1 MAASI
6 LVIDDDPL
14 TVTSLQSILRQEGY
28 RVDGSPL
35 GQPALHKLLRDEPN
49 LVILGINRPD
59 PGWPFCRQLLKLHHG
74 PLFLLLASNRETDR
88 VRGLQMGAAD
98 CLSKATYGNVEL
110 VARVHAL
117 LRRDPNRGAAAR
129 PDLFVDGNLQIDLAR
144 KQVRLDDQLVSLTPT
159 EFRLL
164 ACFLEHVDAILSPR
178 QLADRLWGRDQAR
191 PRAAIRPHI
200 HYLRQ
205 KLEPD
210 PDHPRRIVTCRGK
223 GYLFQRLAVD

>member
-1 MAASI
+1 MATRI
-6 LVIDDDPL
+6 LVIDDDPS
-14 TVTSLQSILRQEGY
+14 TITFVQSILRPEGY

-35 GQPALHKLLRDEPN
+35 GQPALHKLLHDKPN

-59 PGWPFCRQLLKLHHG
+59 AGWPFCRQLLKLHQG
-74 PLFLLLASNRETDR
+74 PLFLLLASNREADR

-98 CLSKATYGNVEL
+98 CLSKRNYGKIEF
-110 VARVHAL
+110 VARIHAI
-117 LRRDPNRGAAAR
+117 LRRDPNRGATAR
-129 PDLFVDGNLQIDLAR
+129 PDFFVDGNLEIDLAR
-144 KQVRLDDQLVSLTPT
+144 EQVRLDDRLVSLTPT

-164 ACFLEHVDAILSPR
+164 ACFLEHIDAILSPR
-178 QLADRLWGRDQAR
+178 QLAERVWGENQAR

-210 PDHPRRIVTCRGK
+210 PDHPQRIVTCWGK